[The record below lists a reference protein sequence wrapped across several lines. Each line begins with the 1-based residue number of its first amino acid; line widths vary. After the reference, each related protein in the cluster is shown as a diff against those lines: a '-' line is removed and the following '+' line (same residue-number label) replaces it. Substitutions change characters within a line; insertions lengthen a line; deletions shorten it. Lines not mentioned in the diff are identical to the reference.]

1 MTTLSQTLTALKKE
15 GYTEDFNLKQNY
27 LEGRNF
33 AIRVFADDFVVDKH
47 FRFEGDSSPD
57 DEAVVYAISSV
68 KYQVKGTLVNGYGL
82 YSDSVA
88 NELVKA
94 LHAKVSPAYSAK

>member
-47 FRFEGDSSPD
+47 FRFEGDSSPTTRPWSMPFPRSNTRLR
-57 DEAVVYAISSV
+57 A
-68 KYQVKGTLVNGYGL
+68 
-82 YSDSVA
+82 
-88 NELVKA
+88 
-94 LHAKVSPAYSAK
+94 PW